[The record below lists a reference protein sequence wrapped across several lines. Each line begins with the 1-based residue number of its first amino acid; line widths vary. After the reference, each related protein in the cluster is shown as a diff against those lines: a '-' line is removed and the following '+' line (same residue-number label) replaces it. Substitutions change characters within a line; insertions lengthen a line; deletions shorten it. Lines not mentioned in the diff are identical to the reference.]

1 MLRRPPRS
9 TRTDTLFPDTTLF
22 LSGSSPGS
30 RVRPQASATA
40 SAMKRVTGSR
50 KTRRFRDFRVSSF
63 GWTTES
69 VIALP
74 LSGVEEEILDQSRRG
89 EHEHQDEEQPDKA
102 HRPHHAAHP
111 QIGSAHV

>member
-1 MLRRPPRS
+1 MRAAIDKPSVRPWTGGKAISGTGLPIK
-9 TRTDTLFPDTTLF
+9 TE
-22 LSGSSPGS
+22 GSSPGS

-50 KTRRFRDFRVSSF
+50 KTRRFRDFRVSSL

-74 LSGVEEEILDQSRRG
+74 LSAVEEGLLDRSRRG
-89 EHEHQDEEQPDKA
+89 EHE
-102 HRPHHAAHP
+102 
-111 QIGSAHV
+111 QIGRESSRVRV